1 MPQTFIKDPSAIL
14 DYTIDWT
21 DWLEADTI
29 SSSSWT
35 IPAGLTKTSEAT
47 TTKKATAWLS
57 GGTLGQFYT
66 VTNRVVTAGGRT
78 DERSIVIVVAQR

>member
-1 MPQTFIKDPSAIL
+1 MPQTFIKDPAAVL

-35 IPAGLTKTSEAT
+35 VPTGLTKASEGS
-47 TTKKATAWLS
+47 TTKKATVWLS
-57 GGTLGQFYT
+57 GGTQARFYT

-78 DERSIVIVVAQR
+78 DERSIVIVVEQR

>member
-1 MPQTFIKDPSAIL
+1 MAQTFIKDPSAVL
-14 DYTIDWT
+14 DYTVDWT

-35 IPAGLTKTSEAT
+35 IPVGLTKDSEAA
-47 TTKKATAWLS
+47 TTKKATVWLS
-57 GGTLGQFYT
+57 GGALAQFYT